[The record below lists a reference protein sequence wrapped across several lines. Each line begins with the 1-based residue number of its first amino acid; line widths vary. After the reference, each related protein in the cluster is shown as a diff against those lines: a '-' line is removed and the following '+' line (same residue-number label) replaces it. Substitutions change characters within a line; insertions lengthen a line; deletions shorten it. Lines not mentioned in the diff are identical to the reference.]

1 MEKLAGRL
9 VVVAVL
15 IIVGL
20 GIYVFNL
27 QNKLE
32 SAQTTMAQAIQNR
45 DDFRK
50 KLDAANKNANSATAA
65 LNTCNA
71 SLKDAQD
78 QLAAKGAKGKKR

>member
-9 VVVAVL
+9 LVITL
-15 IIVGL
+15 IVIVGL
-20 GIYVFNL
+20 GVYIMNL
-27 QNKLE
+27 KKE
-32 SAQTTMAQAIQNR
+32 AEAAQATTASAIQNR

-50 KLDAANKNANSATAA
+50 RLDGANKSAADATAS

-78 QLAAKGAKGKKR
+78 QLAAKSGKKH